1 MPKFLKNILLIV
13 AVLFALGYLGFN
25 YMKSQTKKASPEEV
39 NTYTVNDLS
48 ITVDYSR
55 PSKKG
60 RVIFGELVPY
70 GKVWRTG
77 ANEATELTVT
87 KDILINGQELK
98 AGTYALFT
106 IPNPASWTIILN
118 KDLGLWGAYNY
129 NPMQDAL
136 RFDVPVANSVAVYE
150 AFTIQI
156 DPSNN
161 QVEISLNWD
170 KTRVAF
176 SVLCQE
182 PKLKP

>member
-77 ANEATELTVT
+77 ANEATTVEVS
-87 KDILINGQELK
+87 KDIHLGGKPLAAGKYTLWTIPQPDAWTVILNSKSYSWGVTYGGEAQLDPTADVLRVEVPVQELP
-98 AGTYALFT
+98 TEVEMFT
-106 IPNPASWTIILN
+106 IDVSSTPPALN
-118 KDLGLWGAYNY
+118 LKWDRTG
-129 NPMQDAL
+129 
-136 RFDVPVANSVAVYE
+136 V
-150 AFTIQI
+150 
-156 DPSNN
+156 
-161 QVEISLNWD
+161 SLP
-170 KTRVAF
+170 
-176 SVLCQE
+176 LE
-182 PKLKP
+182 

>member
-1 MPKFLKNILLIV
+1 MLSKKKWISVSIMVLVPLLAFSQEKRISPLNVTSVRYKDTYLKIV
-13 AVLFALGYLGFN
+13 Y
-25 YMKSQTKKASPEEV
+25 SQP
-39 NTYTVNDLS
+39 L
-48 ITVDYSR
+48 
-55 PSKKG
+55 KKG
-60 RVIFGELVPY
+60 REIFGGLVPF